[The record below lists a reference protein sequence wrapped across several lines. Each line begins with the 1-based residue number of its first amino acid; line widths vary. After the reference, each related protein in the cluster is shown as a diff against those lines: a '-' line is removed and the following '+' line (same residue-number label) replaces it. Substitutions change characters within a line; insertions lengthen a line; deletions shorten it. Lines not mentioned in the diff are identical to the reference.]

1 MFEKAARIR
10 LLKTSIQEAKKGN
23 MTMGTTISGVKPSL
37 LAGAVLALLFGA
49 GNGLAADEKP
59 DFVSGGVLKVCTGGE
74 FPPMEYYENPGDKD
88 LIGFEIDVMNAIAK
102 RWGVEAEYVIGDF
115 KGLLPSLDS
124 KRCDLVASG
133 ILITPARL
141 EKYDGIPYFSS
152 HVVMVTAA
160 KDTETKVPAD
170 VSGKIMAIEAGTS
183 YEKMA
188 ADLNAELEAEG
199 KAPTQVQTYPSASG
213 VIEQILVGR
222 ATATITQDTT
232 AAYRM
237 LQIPGRLAIPYTYDQ
252 SENYGIYLRKS
263 DSDRQLLKEAIQALQ
278 ASGEMKAF
286 LQKWNLPETA
296 TDVSHD
302 VN

>member
-1 MFEKAARIR
+1 MKATLGTKLTFVAGTMFAAF
-10 LLKTSIQEAKKGN
+10 LSA
-23 MTMGTTISGVKPSL
+23 GT
-37 LAGAVLALLFGA
+37 ALS
-49 GNGLAADEKP
+49 ADQKP
-59 DFVSGGVLKVCTGGE
+59 DFVSGGILKICTSGE

-88 LIGFEIDVMNAIAK
+88 LIGFEIDVMDAIAK
-102 RWGVEAEYVIGDF
+102 RWRAKAEYVVGDF

-133 ILITPARL
+133 IMITPARL
-141 EKYDGIPYFSS
+141 EKYDGIPYFGS

-160 KDTETKVPAD
+160 NDSETKVPAD
-170 VSGKIMAIEAGTS
+170 VSGKIMAIEAGTT
-183 YEKMA
+183 YEKTV
-188 ADLNAELEAEG
+188 ADLNAELEAAG
-199 KAPTQVQTYPSASG
+199 KEPIQAQTYPSASG

-237 LQIPGRLAIPYTYDQ
+237 LQVPGRLAIPYTYDE

-263 DSDRQLLKEAIQALQ
+263 DGDRQMLKEAIEALQ

-286 LQKWNLPETA
+286 LKKWNLPEA
-296 TDVSHD
+296 STDVAHD

>member
-1 MFEKAARIR
+1 MMNAA
-10 LLKTSIQEAKKGN
+10 LGMK
-23 MTMGTTISGVKPSL
+23 MSL
-37 LAGAVLALLFGA
+37 LAGTMFAATLSAGTALS
-49 GNGLAADEKP
+49 ADRKP
-59 DFVSGGVLKVCTGGE
+59 DFVSGGVLKICTSGE

-88 LIGFEIDVMNAIAK
+88 LVGFEIDVMDAIAK
-102 RWGVEAEYVIGDF
+102 RWGAKAEYVVGDF

-133 ILITPARL
+133 IMITPARL
-141 EKYDGIPYFSS
+141 EKYDGIPYFGS
-152 HVVMVTAA
+152 HVVLVTAA
-160 KDTETKVPAD
+160 SDTEAKVPAD
-170 VSGKIMAIEAGTS
+170 VSGKIMAIEAGTT
-183 YEKMA
+183 YEKTV
-188 ADLNAELEAEG
+188 ADLNAELEAAG
-199 KAPTQVQTYPSASG
+199 KEPIQAQTYPSASG

-237 LQIPGRLAIPYTYDQ
+237 LQVPGRLAVPYTYEE

-263 DSDRQLLKEAIQALQ
+263 EGDRQMLREAIEALQ

-286 LQKWNLPETA
+286 LKKWNLPETS

>member
-1 MFEKAARIR
+1 MT
-10 LLKTSIQEAKKGN
+10 KTTLGMKI
-23 MTMGTTISGVKPSL
+23 SL
-37 LAGAVLALLFGA
+37 LAGTMFAAMFSAGTALS
-49 GNGLAADEKP
+49 ADDKP
-59 DFVSGGVLKVCTGGE
+59 DFVSGGVLKICTSGE

-88 LIGFEIDVMNAIAK
+88 LVGFEIDVMDAIAK
-102 RWGVEAEYVIGDF
+102 RWGAKAEYIVGDF

-133 ILITPARL
+133 IMITPARL
-141 EKYDGIPYFSS
+141 EKYDGIPYFGS
-152 HVVMVTAA
+152 HVVLVTAA
-160 KDTETKVPAD
+160 SDTETKVPAD
-170 VSGKIMAIEAGTS
+170 VSGKIMAIEAGTT
-183 YEKMA
+183 YEKTV
-188 ADLNAELEAEG
+188 ADLNAELEVAG
-199 KAPTQVQTYPSASG
+199 KEPIQAQTYPSASG

-237 LQIPGRLAIPYTYDQ
+237 LQVPGRLAIPYTYEE

-263 DSDRQLLKEAIQALQ
+263 NDDRRMLKEAIEALQ

-286 LQKWNLPETA
+286 LKKWNLPETS

>member
-1 MFEKAARIR
+1 MKIA
-10 LLKTSIQEAKKGN
+10 
-23 MTMGTTISGVKPSL
+23 ISRGKLSL
-37 LAGAVLALLFGA
+37 LTGISLAVLLGA
-49 GNGLAADEKP
+49 GSELAASQKP
-59 DFVSGGVLKVCTGGE
+59 DFVSEGVLKVCTSGE
-74 FPPMEYYENPGDKD
+74 FPPMEYYETPGDKE
-88 LIGFEIDVMNAIAK
+88 LVGFEVDVINAIAK
-102 RWGVEAEYVIGDF
+102 GWGAKAEFVVGDF

-141 EKYDGIPYFSS
+141 EKYDGIPYFGS

-160 KDTETKVPAD
+160 NDADTKIPAD
-170 VSGKIMAIEAGTS
+170 VSGKVMAIEAGTS
-183 YEKMA
+183 YEKMV
-188 ADLNAELEAEG
+188 ADLNAELEAAG
-199 KAPTQVQTYPSASG
+199 KAPVQVQTYPSASG

-237 LQIPGRLAIPYTYDQ
+237 LQVSGRLSIPYTYDQ

-263 DSDRQLLKEAIQALQ
+263 AGDRQMLKEALEALQ
-278 ASGEMKAF
+278 ASGEMKTL
-286 LQKWNLPETA
+286 LQKWSLPETA

-302 VN
+302 EN

>member
-1 MFEKAARIR
+1 MKATLGTKLTFVAGTMFAAF
-10 LLKTSIQEAKKGN
+10 LSA
-23 MTMGTTISGVKPSL
+23 GT
-37 LAGAVLALLFGA
+37 ALS
-49 GNGLAADEKP
+49 ADQKP
-59 DFVSGGVLKVCTGGE
+59 DFVSGGILKICTSGE

-88 LIGFEIDVMNAIAK
+88 LIGFEIDVMDAIAK
-102 RWGVEAEYVIGDF
+102 RWGAKAEYIVGDF

-133 ILITPARL
+133 IMITPARL
-141 EKYDGIPYFSS
+141 EKYDGIPYFGS
-152 HVVMVTAA
+152 HVVLVTAA
-160 KDTETKVPAD
+160 NDTETKVPAD
-170 VSGKIMAIEAGTS
+170 VSGKIMAIEAGTT
-183 YEKMA
+183 YEKTV
-188 ADLNAELEAEG
+188 ADLNAELEAAG
-199 KAPTQVQTYPSASG
+199 KEPIQAQTYPSASG

-237 LQIPGRLAIPYTYDQ
+237 LQVPGRLAIPYTYDE

-263 DSDRQLLKEAIQALQ
+263 DGDRQMLKEAIEALQ

-286 LQKWNLPETA
+286 LKKWNLPEA
-296 TDVSHD
+296 STDVAHD

>member
-1 MFEKAARIR
+1 M
-10 LLKTSIQEAKKGN
+10 KTQKLG
-23 MTMGTTISGVKPSL
+23 MKPSI
-37 LAGAVLALLFGA
+37 LAGAALAVLLGA
-49 GNGLAADEKP
+49 SNGLAAEQKP

-88 LIGFEIDVMNAIAK
+88 LVGFEIDVMDAIAK
-102 RWGVEAEYVIGDF
+102 QWDAKAEYVVGDF

-141 EKYDGIPYFSS
+141 EKYDVIPYFSS
-152 HVVMVTAA
+152 HIVMVTAA
-160 KDTETKVPAD
+160 NDTETKVPAD
-170 VSGKIMAIEAGTS
+170 VSGKVMAIEAGTS
-183 YEKMA
+183 YEKMVV
-188 ADLNAELEAEG
+188 DLNAELEAGG
-199 KAPTQVQTYPSASG
+199 KAPIQAQTYPSASG

-237 LQIPGRLAIPYTYDQ
+237 LQVPGRLSISYTYDQ

-263 DSDRQLLKEAIQALQ
+263 DGDRQMLKEAIEALQ
-278 ASGEMKAF
+278 ASGEMKAL

>member
-1 MFEKAARIR
+1 MKATLGTKLTFVAGTMFAAF
-10 LLKTSIQEAKKGN
+10 LSA
-23 MTMGTTISGVKPSL
+23 GT
-37 LAGAVLALLFGA
+37 ALS
-49 GNGLAADEKP
+49 ADQKP
-59 DFVSGGVLKVCTGGE
+59 DFVSGGILKICTSGE

-88 LIGFEIDVMNAIAK
+88 LIGFEIDVMDAIAK
-102 RWGVEAEYVIGDF
+102 RWGAKAEYVVGDF

-133 ILITPARL
+133 IMITPARL
-141 EKYDGIPYFSS
+141 EKYDGIPYFGS

-160 KDTETKVPAD
+160 NDSETKVPAD
-170 VSGKIMAIEAGTS
+170 VSGKIMAIEAGTT
-183 YEKMA
+183 YEKTV
-188 ADLNAELEAEG
+188 ADLNAELEAAG
-199 KAPTQVQTYPSASG
+199 KEPIQAQTYPSASG

-237 LQIPGRLAIPYTYDQ
+237 LQVPGRLAIPYTYDE

-263 DSDRQLLKEAIQALQ
+263 DGDRQMLKEAIEALQ

-286 LQKWNLPETA
+286 LKKWNLPEA
-296 TDVSHD
+296 STDVAHD
-302 VN
+302 LN

>member
-1 MFEKAARIR
+1 MKATLGTKLTFVAGTMFAAF
-10 LLKTSIQEAKKGN
+10 LSA
-23 MTMGTTISGVKPSL
+23 GT
-37 LAGAVLALLFGA
+37 ALS
-49 GNGLAADEKP
+49 ADQKP
-59 DFVSGGVLKVCTGGE
+59 DFVSGGILKICTSGE

-88 LIGFEIDVMNAIAK
+88 LIGFEIDVMDAIAK
-102 RWGVEAEYVIGDF
+102 RWGAKAEYVVGDF

-133 ILITPARL
+133 IMITPARL
-141 EKYDGIPYFSS
+141 EKYDGIPYFGS

-160 KDTETKVPAD
+160 NDSETKVPAD
-170 VSGKIMAIEAGTS
+170 VSGKIMAIEAGTT
-183 YEKMA
+183 YEKTV
-188 ADLNAELEAEG
+188 ADLNAELEAAG
-199 KAPTQVQTYPSASG
+199 KEPIQAQTYPSASG

-237 LQIPGRLAIPYTYDQ
+237 LQVPGRLAIPYTYDE

-263 DSDRQLLKEAIQALQ
+263 DGDRQMLKEAIEALQ

-286 LQKWNLPETA
+286 LKKWNLPEA
-296 TDVSHD
+296 STDVAHD

>member
-1 MFEKAARIR
+1 MMKTAR
-10 LLKTSIQEAKKGN
+10 LG
-23 MTMGTTISGVKPSL
+23 MKPSL
-37 LAGAVLALLFGA
+37 LAGTMLAALLGA
-49 GNGLAADEKP
+49 GNGLAAEQKP
-59 DFVSGGVLKVCTGGE
+59 DFASGGVLKICTSGE

-88 LIGFEIDVMNAIAK
+88 LVGFEIDVMDAIAK
-102 RWGVEAEYVIGDF
+102 QSGAKAEYVVGDF

-133 ILITPARL
+133 ILITSARL

-152 HVVMVTAA
+152 HIVMVTAA
-160 KDTETKVPAD
+160 SDTETKVPAD
-170 VSGKIMAIEAGTS
+170 VSGKVMAIEAGTS
-183 YEKMA
+183 YEKMV
-188 ADLNAELEAEG
+188 ADLNAELEAGG
-199 KAPTQVQTYPSASG
+199 KAPIQAQTYPSASG

-237 LQIPGRLAIPYTYDQ
+237 LQVPGRLSIPYTYEQ

-263 DSDRQLLKEAIQALQ
+263 DGDRQMLKEAIEALQ
-278 ASGEMKAF
+278 ASGEMKAL

>member
-1 MFEKAARIR
+1 
-10 LLKTSIQEAKKGN
+10 
-23 MTMGTTISGVKPSL
+23 MTTAILGMKPSL
-37 LAGAVLALLFGA
+37 LAGTMLAVLLGA
-49 GNGLAADEKP
+49 SNGLAAGQKP
-59 DFVSGGVLKVCTGGE
+59 DFVSGGVLKVCTSGE
-74 FPPMEYYENPGDKD
+74 FPPMEYYQNPGDKE
-88 LIGFEIDVMNAIAK
+88 LVGFEVDVMDAIAK
-102 RWGVEAEYVIGDF
+102 HWGVTAEYVVGDF

-152 HVVMVTAA
+152 RIVMVTAA
-160 KDTETKVPAD
+160 SDAETKVPAD
-170 VSGKIMAIEAGTS
+170 VSGKVMAIEAGTS
-183 YEKMA
+183 YEKMV
-188 ADLNAELEAEG
+188 ADLNAELEAAG
-199 KAPTQVQTYPSASG
+199 KAPVEAQTYPSASG

-237 LQIPGRLAIPYTYDQ
+237 LQVPGRLSVSYTYDQ

-263 DSDRQLLKEAIQALQ
+263 DGDRQLLKEAIEALQ
-278 ASGEMKAF
+278 ASGEMKAL

-296 TDVSHD
+296 TDISHD

>member
-1 MFEKAARIR
+1 MT
-10 LLKTSIQEAKKGN
+10 KTTLGMK
-23 MTMGTTISGVKPSL
+23 MSL
-37 LAGAVLALLFGA
+37 LAGTMFAAMFSAGTALS
-49 GNGLAADEKP
+49 ADQKP
-59 DFVSGGVLKVCTGGE
+59 DFVSGGVLKICTSGE

-88 LIGFEIDVMNAIAK
+88 LVGFEIDVMDAIAK
-102 RWGVEAEYVIGDF
+102 RWGAKAEYVVGDF

-133 ILITPARL
+133 IMITPARL
-141 EKYDGIPYFSS
+141 EKYDGIPYFGS
-152 HVVMVTAA
+152 HVVLVTAA
-160 KDTETKVPAD
+160 SDTETKVPAD
-170 VSGKIMAIEAGTS
+170 VSGKIMAIEAGTT
-183 YEKMA
+183 YEKTV
-188 ADLNAELEAEG
+188 ADLNAELEAAG
-199 KAPTQVQTYPSASG
+199 KEPIQAQTYPSASG

-237 LQIPGRLAIPYTYDQ
+237 LQVPGRLAIPYTYEE

-263 DSDRQLLKEAIQALQ
+263 DGDRQMLKEAIEALQ

-286 LQKWNLPETA
+286 LKKWNLPETS

>member
-1 MFEKAARIR
+1 MMKATLGMKMA
-10 LLKTSIQEAKKGN
+10 LLT
-23 MTMGTTISGVKPSL
+23 GTTFAAMFSAST
-37 LAGAVLALLFGA
+37 ALS
-49 GNGLAADEKP
+49 ADQKP
-59 DFVSGGVLKVCTGGE
+59 DFVSGGVLKICTSGE

-88 LIGFEIDVMNAIAK
+88 LVGFEIDVMDAIAK
-102 RWGVEAEYVIGDF
+102 RWGAKAEYVVGDF

-133 ILITPARL
+133 IMITPARL
-141 EKYDGIPYFSS
+141 EKYDGIPYFGS
-152 HVVMVTAA
+152 HVVLVTAA
-160 KDTETKVPAD
+160 SDTETKVPAD
-170 VSGKIMAIEAGTS
+170 VSGKIMAIEAGTT
-183 YEKMA
+183 YEKTV
-188 ADLNAELEAEG
+188 ADLNAGLEAAG
-199 KAPTQVQTYPSASG
+199 KEPIQAQTYPSASG

-237 LQIPGRLAIPYTYDQ
+237 LQVPGRLAIPYTYEE

-263 DSDRQLLKEAIQALQ
+263 DGDRQMLKDAIEALK

-286 LQKWNLPETA
+286 LKKWNLPETS

>member
-1 MFEKAARIR
+1 MMKVA
-10 LLKTSIQEAKKGN
+10 LGAK
-23 MTMGTTISGVKPSL
+23 MSL
-37 LAGAVLALLFGA
+37 LAGTM
-49 GNGLAADEKP
+49 LAALFSAGAAFSADQKP
-59 DFVSGGVLKVCTGGE
+59 DFVSGGVLKVCTSGE

-88 LIGFEIDVMNAIAK
+88 LIGFEIDVIDAIAK
-102 RWGVEAEYVIGDF
+102 RWGAKAEYVVGDF

-133 ILITPARL
+133 IMITPARL
-141 EKYDGIPYFSS
+141 EKYDGIPYFGS

-160 KDTETKVPAD
+160 SDTETKVPAD
-170 VSGKIMAIEAGTS
+170 VSGKIMAIEAGTT
-183 YEKMA
+183 YEKTV
-188 ADLNAELEAEG
+188 ADLNAELEAAG
-199 KAPTQVQTYPSASG
+199 KEPIQAQTYPSASG

-237 LQIPGRLAIPYTYDQ
+237 LQVPGRLAIPYTYEQ

-263 DSDRQLLKEAIQALQ
+263 DGDRQMLKEAIEALQ

-286 LQKWNLPETA
+286 LQKWNLPETS

>member
-1 MFEKAARIR
+1 
-10 LLKTSIQEAKKGN
+10 
-23 MTMGTTISGVKPSL
+23 MTTAILGMKPFL
-37 LAGAVLALLFGA
+37 LAGTMLAVLLGA
-49 GNGLAADEKP
+49 GNGLAAGQKP
-59 DFVSGGVLKVCTGGE
+59 DFVSGGVLKVCTSGE
-74 FPPMEYYENPGDKD
+74 FPPMEYYQNPGDKD
-88 LIGFEIDVMNAIAK
+88 LVGFEVDVMDAIAK
-102 RWGVEAEYVIGDF
+102 HWGVTAEYVVGDF

-152 HVVMVTAA
+152 RIVMVTAA
-160 KDTETKVPAD
+160 SDAETKVPAD
-170 VSGKIMAIEAGTS
+170 VSGKVMAIEAGTS
-183 YEKMA
+183 YEKMV
-188 ADLNAELEAEG
+188 ADLNAELEAAG
-199 KAPTQVQTYPSASG
+199 KAPVEAQTYPSASG

-237 LQIPGRLAIPYTYDQ
+237 LQVPGRLSVSYTYDQ

-263 DSDRQLLKEAIQALQ
+263 DGDRQLLKEAIEALQ
-278 ASGEMKAF
+278 ASGEMKAL

-296 TDVSHD
+296 TDISHD

>member
-1 MFEKAARIR
+1 M
-10 LLKTSIQEAKKGN
+10 TSV
-23 MTMGTTISGVKPSL
+23 ISGTKTAL
-37 LAGAVLALLFGA
+37 LAGTM
-49 GNGLAADEKP
+49 LAAFFSAGHASAADQKP
-59 DFVSGGVLKVCTGGE
+59 NFVSGGVLKVCTSGE

-88 LIGFEIDVMNAIAK
+88 LVGFEIDVIDAIAK
-102 RWGVEAEYVIGDF
+102 RWGAKAEYVVGDF

-133 ILITPARL
+133 IMITPARL
-141 EKYDGIPYFSS
+141 EKYDGIPYFGS
-152 HVVMVTAA
+152 HVVLVTAGS
-160 KDTETKVPAD
+160 DTETKVPAD
-170 VSGKIMAIEAGTS
+170 VSGKVMAIEAGTT
-183 YEKMA
+183 YEKTV
-188 ADLNAELEAEG
+188 ADLNTELEAAG
-199 KAPTQVQTYPSASG
+199 KAPIEAQTYPSASG

-237 LQIPGRLAIPYTYDQ
+237 LQVPGRLNIPYTYDQ

-263 DSDRQLLKEAIQALQ
+263 AGDRQILKEAIEALQ
-278 ASGEMKAF
+278 ASGEMKT
-286 LQKWNLPETA
+286 LLKKWQLPETA

>member
-1 MFEKAARIR
+1 MKATLGTKLTFVAGTMFAAF
-10 LLKTSIQEAKKGN
+10 LSA
-23 MTMGTTISGVKPSL
+23 GTARS
-37 LAGAVLALLFGA
+37 
-49 GNGLAADEKP
+49 ADQKP
-59 DFVSGGVLKVCTGGE
+59 DFVSGGILKICTSGE

-88 LIGFEIDVMNAIAK
+88 LIGFEIDVMDAIAK
-102 RWGVEAEYVIGDF
+102 RWGAKAEYIVGDF

-133 ILITPARL
+133 IMITPARL
-141 EKYDGIPYFSS
+141 EKYDGIPYFGS
-152 HVVMVTAA
+152 HVVLVTAA
-160 KDTETKVPAD
+160 NDTETKVPAD
-170 VSGKIMAIEAGTS
+170 VSGKIMAIEAGTT
-183 YEKMA
+183 YEKTV
-188 ADLNAELEAEG
+188 ADLNAELEAAG
-199 KAPTQVQTYPSASG
+199 KEPIQAQTYPSASG

-237 LQIPGRLAIPYTYDQ
+237 LQVPGRLAIPYTYDE

-263 DSDRQLLKEAIQALQ
+263 DGDRQMLKEAIEALQ

-286 LQKWNLPETA
+286 LKKWNLPEA
-296 TDVSHD
+296 STDVAHD

>member
-1 MFEKAARIR
+1 MMKIT
-10 LLKTSIQEAKKGN
+10 LGTKT
-23 MTMGTTISGVKPSL
+23 SL
-37 LAGAVLALLFGA
+37 LAGTVLAVMLGEGTAFSS
-49 GNGLAADEKP
+49 DQKP
-59 DFVSGGVLKVCTGGE
+59 DFVSGGVLKVCTSGE

-88 LIGFEIDVMNAIAK
+88 LVGFEIDVMDAIAK
-102 RWGVEAEYVIGDF
+102 RWGAKAEYVVGDF

-133 ILITPARL
+133 IMITPARL
-141 EKYDGIPYFSS
+141 EKYDGIPYFGS
-152 HVVMVTAA
+152 HVVLVTAA
-160 KDTETKVPAD
+160 SDTETKVPGD
-170 VSGKIMAIEAGTS
+170 VSGKVMAIEAGTT
-183 YEKMA
+183 YEKTV
-188 ADLNAELEAEG
+188 ADLNAELEAAG
-199 KAPTQVQTYPSASG
+199 KAPIQAQTYPSASG

-237 LQIPGRLAIPYTYDQ
+237 LQVPGRLAIPYTYEE

-263 DSDRQLLKEAIQALQ
+263 DGDRQMLKDAIEALQ

-286 LQKWNLPETA
+286 LQKWNLPETS

>member
-1 MFEKAARIR
+1 MM
-10 LLKTSIQEAKKGN
+10 KTTLGMK
-23 MTMGTTISGVKPSL
+23 M
-37 LAGAVLALLFGA
+37 ALLTGTMFAAMFSA
-49 GNGLAADEKP
+49 GTALSADQKP
-59 DFVSGGVLKVCTGGE
+59 DFVSGGVLKICTSGE

-88 LIGFEIDVMNAIAK
+88 LVGFEIDVMDAIAK
-102 RWGVEAEYVIGDF
+102 RWGAKAEYVVGDF

-133 ILITPARL
+133 IMITPARL
-141 EKYDGIPYFSS
+141 EKYDGIPYFGS
-152 HVVMVTAA
+152 HVVLVTAA
-160 KDTETKVPAD
+160 SDTETKVPAD
-170 VSGKIMAIEAGTS
+170 VSGKIMAIEAGTT
-183 YEKMA
+183 YEKTV
-188 ADLNAELEAEG
+188 ADLNAELEAAG
-199 KAPTQVQTYPSASG
+199 KETIQAQTYPSASG

-237 LQIPGRLAIPYTYDQ
+237 LQVPGRLAIPYTYEE

-263 DSDRQLLKEAIQALQ
+263 DGDRQMLKEAIEALQ

-286 LQKWNLPETA
+286 LKKWNLPETS

>member
-1 MFEKAARIR
+1 MMKA
-10 LLKTSIQEAKKGN
+10 
-23 MTMGTTISGVKPSL
+23 KPGRKISL
-37 LAGAVLALLFGA
+37 LAGSMLAALLSA
-49 GNGLAADEKP
+49 GTALSADQKP
-59 DFVSGGVLKVCTGGE
+59 DFVSGGVLKICTSGE

-88 LIGFEIDVMNAIAK
+88 LVGFEIDVMDAIAK
-102 RWGVEAEYVIGDF
+102 RWGAKAEYVVGDF

-133 ILITPARL
+133 IMITPARL
-141 EKYDGIPYFSS
+141 EKYDGIPYFGS
-152 HVVMVTAA
+152 HVVLVTAA
-160 KDTETKVPAD
+160 SDTETKVPAD
-170 VSGKIMAIEAGTS
+170 VSGKIMAIEAGTT
-183 YEKMA
+183 YEKTV
-188 ADLNAELEAEG
+188 ADLNAELQAAG
-199 KAPTQVQTYPSASG
+199 KAPIEAQTYPSASG

-237 LQIPGRLAIPYTYDQ
+237 LQVPGRLAIPYTYEE

-263 DSDRQLLKEAIQALQ
+263 DGDRQMLKDAIEALQ

-286 LQKWNLPETA
+286 LKKWNLPETS

>member
-1 MFEKAARIR
+1 
-10 LLKTSIQEAKKGN
+10 
-23 MTMGTTISGVKPSL
+23 MTTAILGMKPFL
-37 LAGAVLALLFGA
+37 LAGTMLAVLLGA
-49 GNGLAADEKP
+49 GNGLAAGQKP
-59 DFVSGGVLKVCTGGE
+59 DFVSGGVLKVCTSGE
-74 FPPMEYYENPGDKD
+74 FPPMEYYQNPGDKD
-88 LIGFEIDVMNAIAK
+88 LVGFEVDVMDAIAK
-102 RWGVEAEYVIGDF
+102 HWGVTAEYVVGDF

-152 HVVMVTAA
+152 RIVMVTAA
-160 KDTETKVPAD
+160 SDAETKVPAD
-170 VSGKIMAIEAGTS
+170 VSGKVMAIEAGTS
-183 YEKMA
+183 YEKMV
-188 ADLNAELEAEG
+188 ADLNAELEAAG
-199 KAPTQVQTYPSASG
+199 KAPVEAQTYPSASG

-237 LQIPGRLAIPYTYDQ
+237 LQVPGRLSVSYTYDQ

-263 DSDRQLLKEAIQALQ
+263 DGDRQLLKEAIEALQ
-278 ASGEMKAF
+278 ASGEMKAL

-296 TDVSHD
+296 TDISHE

>member
-1 MFEKAARIR
+1 MMKA
-10 LLKTSIQEAKKGN
+10 IQ
-23 MTMGTTISGVKPSL
+23 GTKMSL
-37 LAGAVLALLFGA
+37 LAGTMLTVLLSAGTALS
-49 GNGLAADEKP
+49 ADQKP
-59 DFVSGGVLKVCTGGE
+59 DFVSGGILKICTGGE

-88 LIGFEIDVMNAIAK
+88 LVGFEIDVMDAIAK
-102 RWGVEAEYVIGDF
+102 RWGAKAEYVVGDF

-133 ILITPARL
+133 IMITPARL

-152 HVVMVTAA
+152 HVVLVTAA
-160 KDTETKVPAD
+160 SDMETKVPAD
-170 VSGKIMAIEAGTS
+170 VSGKIMAIEAGTT
-183 YEKMA
+183 YEKTV
-188 ADLNAELEAEG
+188 ADLNAELEAAG
-199 KAPTQVQTYPSASG
+199 KAPIQAQTYPSASG

-237 LQIPGRLAIPYTYDQ
+237 LQVPGRLAVPYTYQ
-252 SENYGIYLRKS
+252 ESETYGIYLRKS
-263 DSDRQLLKEAIQALQ
+263 DSDRQMLKEAIEALQ

-286 LQKWNLPETA
+286 LKKWNLPEA
-296 TDVSHD
+296 STDVSHD